1 MLLGILYALLTVL
14 CWGLWLVPSQNVQ
27 MANQLVR
34 TFYVTLAVLVISVV
48 VAAVVGFEGL
58 SISAFVF
65 LWIGGA
71 IWTLGGWAAFS
82 ASDRLG
88 LAKAYGVWAPLNIV
102 VALVW
107 GCLLFGEF
115 RGLSSGT
122 YLFAAISLITIIAGI
137 LMIIFAGGE
146 RSASEGGRA
155 VAIGYACA
163 IAAGVAWATYFI
175 PIQLKVANAP
185 GFSMWLGTFPL
196 AVGMFTA
203 SAALILFT
211 RTSLHLAGAEQRVR
225 VLGSGL
231 IWCIGNYAALAMMQ
245 AIGTGKGFTIA
256 QLAVAINALVS
267 VYVLKEP
274 EPKSRAARITLSGV
288 AVAIVGALM
297 LGSIDG

>member
-1 MLLGILYALLTVL
+1 MLWGVLYALITVL
-14 CWGLWLVPSQNVQ
+14 CWGLWLVPSQNVP

-34 TFYVTLAVLVISVV
+34 TFYVTLAVLVISIL

-58 SISAFVF
+58 TLPVF
-65 LWIGGA
+65 IFLFIGGL

-115 RGLSSGT
+115 RGLSLST
-122 YLFAAISLITIIAGI
+122 YLFAAISLLTIVVGI

-146 RSASEGGRA
+146 RSVLGGSGG
-155 VAIGYACA
+155 VFVGYACA
-163 IAAGVAWATYFI
+163 VAAGVAWASYFI
-175 PIQLKVANAP
+175 PIQLKVADLP

-203 SAALILFT
+203 SAALILLT
-211 RTSLHLAGAEQRVR
+211 RTSLHLDGAEPRVR
-225 VLGSGL
+225 VLGSGV
-231 IWCIGNYAALAMMQ
+231 IWCVGNYGALAMMQ
-245 AIGTGKGFTIA
+245 AVGTGKGFTIS

-274 EPKSRAARITLSGV
+274 EPNSRAAKITLAGIF
-288 AVAIVGALM
+288 VAIVGALM
-297 LGSIDG
+297 LGSIDA